1 MKKNTTDFIDSGCLT
16 YIVALVLIVATLF
29 VPSMIYTMCDGA
41 LSYGQVFA
49 SLIGVTIIIFGGWY
63 FYVHNLKKP
72 TLSKQDESYA
82 VELSRIEFDRKK
94 TINQKAIDS
103 DKPSFKFG
111 KLFYGVLFWAVIL
124 CTVVSCEYSWFDE
137 SDNTEIAQTV
147 WNADNI
153 PLPHLRDGSQY
164 VSNPDSVITQQSV
177 DSMNVMLQSLD
188 KELGVESA
196 VVIVNHIENEDA
208 FRMAQDIGNKYGIG
222 RKETDR
228 GLVIVVAYEDHRYFI
243 APGRGLESMLTDAE
257 CSQLARYYLTPFLKQ
272 NNPDGGMK
280 TLVSATYTLVKEKRL
295 LEEPSAEELVNGAK
309 PAEDTDF
316 PSTFSAFILFVW
328 TILYSVLNRKY
339 NWVNISL
346 PSGNGGYTGFGRTR
360 MGGGSTTWGGYG
372 GFGRGGGFGGGFG
385 GGYGGGSFGGGG
397 AGGSW

>member
-1 MKKNTTDFIDSGCLT
+1 MKKNATDFIDSGCLT
-16 YIVALVLIVATLF
+16 YIVALLLIVAILF
-29 VPSMIYTMCDGA
+29 VPSMIYTICDGS

-49 SLIGVTIIIFGGWY
+49 SLIGVTAVIFGGWY
-63 FYVHNLKKP
+63 IYVHHLKKP
-72 TLSKQDESYA
+72 TLTKEDESYIA
-82 VELSRIEFDRKK
+82 ELTKIENNRRK
-94 TINQKAIDS
+94 TINQESIDS
-103 DKPSFKFG
+103 AKPSFKFG
-111 KLFYGVLFWAVIL
+111 KLFYGFLFWAVIL
-124 CTVVSCEYSWFDE
+124 CTIVSCEYSWCLE
-137 SDNTEIAQTV
+137 SDNPDTVQTV
-147 WNADNI
+147 WNAENI
-153 PLPHLRDGSQY
+153 PLPHLRDGNQY

-177 DSMNVMLQSLD
+177 DSMNIMLQLLD

-196 VVIVNHIENEDA
+196 VIIVNHVENEDA

-280 TLVSATYTLVKEKRL
+280 SLVSATYTLVKEKRL
-295 LEEPSAEELVNGAK
+295 LEEPTAEELVNGAK
-309 PAEDTDF
+309 PAEDMDF
-316 PSTFSAFILFVW
+316 PSTFSAFVLFVW

-339 NWVNISL
+339 NWVNFTL

-360 MGGGSTTWGGYG
+360 MGGGSTTWGGYT